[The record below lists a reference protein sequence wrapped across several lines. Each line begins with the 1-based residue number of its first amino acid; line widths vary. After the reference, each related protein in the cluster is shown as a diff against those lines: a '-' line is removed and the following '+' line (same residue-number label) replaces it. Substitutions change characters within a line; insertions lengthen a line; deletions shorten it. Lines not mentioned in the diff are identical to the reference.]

1 MVKIKKLT
9 FQSRCLILL
18 QRISIYKYMR
28 VQQKD
33 GSFTNFNRR
42 HPLFPHCFVPLVFKV
57 PPVVSPIQLQNSI
70 SCIWFFD
77 FVACGSTSF
86 LDRVN
91 HGIMCSFF
99 ISKEVVTFFISLYI
113 FLGSDKESTL
123 HCSSITILYRD
134 ANASST

>member
-57 PPVVSPIQLQNSI
+57 PPVVSPILLQNSI
-70 SCIWFFD
+70 SCLGFFD
-77 FVACGSTSF
+77 FVACGTTSF
-86 LDRVN
+86 WDRVN
-91 HGIMCSFF
+91 HGIMCSFL
-99 ISKEVVTFFISLYI
+99 ISKEVTLFIFLYI

-123 HCSSITILYRD
+123 NCSSITILYSD